1 MRGKLTGGRV
11 HAPKQHLNIRG
22 RRLSHSHE
30 SDRWSAEVEPAMRP
44 ASAQRHDTGEALRL
58 AWMNRAALTETL
70 VTGRVCRGSRS
81 RGCLWRKGQTSGHIQ
96 RLWEWR
102 LDGEGDALLPMVEP
116 TGPACHT
123 GRTRGFYNAVRGER
137 LEVISQPTQGIRA

>member
-11 HAPKQHLNIRG
+11 HDSKQHLNIRA
-22 RRLSHSHE
+22 RRLGHSHE
-30 SDRWSAEVEPAMRP
+30 TAHWSAEVEPAMRP

-58 AWMNRAALTETL
+58 AWMNRAALTKTL

-81 RGCLWRKGQTSGHIQ
+81 RGCLWRKWETSGHIQ
-96 RLWEWR
+96 RPWEWR

-123 GRTRGFYNAVRGER
+123 GRTRCFYNAVRGER
-137 LEVISQPTQGIRA
+137 LEVISQPTRGIRA